1 MRTAALL
8 TALLLMIVASPLVTA
23 GGGHD
28 EGTPE
33 PIVEAAHEEAGASS
47 PELPPGASWSY
58 NLTSAGTFD
67 YHCHPHPWMLAALN
81 VLPSDG
87 SAPRTHIINITEPE
101 GAEFEDWT
109 FAPKAMDVRVG
120 DTVTWVNVGTV
131 MHRVTQTVGEHI
143 AHVGT
148 LAGAGDAHDDGEAH
162 EDGDIHTDASA
173 AEIASAR
180 PSSMWWIA
188 VAAVGVFCVSL
199 WVKGNKQAP

>member
-8 TALLLMIVASPLVTA
+8 SALLLMLVASPLVTA

-28 EGTPE
+28 EGTAEPVVEEHDAIGVSGPE
-33 PIVEAAHEEAGASS
+33 M
-47 PELPPGASWSY
+47 LPGESWSF
-58 NLTSAGTFD
+58 NLTDEGTFD

-87 SAPRTHIINITEPE
+87 NAPRTHIINITEPE
-101 GAEFEDWT
+101 GADFEDWT

-120 DTVTWVNVGTV
+120 DTITWVNVGTV

-148 LAGAGDAHDDGEAH
+148 LAGSDDGHDDG
-162 EDGDIHTDASA
+162 DVHTEGSSA
-173 AEIASAR
+173 QVAR
-180 PSSMWWIA
+180 AQPSGLWWIA
-188 VAAVGVFCVSL
+188 VAAVGTLCVGM
-199 WVKGNKQAP
+199 WVKGNKKAP

>member
-1 MRTAALL
+1 MRTAVLPS
-8 TALLLMIVASPLVTA
+8 ALLLMLVASPLVTA

-28 EGTPE
+28 EGTAE
-33 PIVEAAHEEAGASS
+33 PVMGEMEDMTGATS
-47 PELPPGASWSY
+47 PELLPGTSWSY
-58 NLTSAGTFD
+58 NLTAEGTFD

-87 SAPRTHIINITEPE
+87 SAPRTHLINITEPE
-101 GAEFEDWT
+101 GADFENWT

-148 LAGAGDAHDDGEAH
+148 LAGAGDASG
-162 EDGDIHTDASA
+162 DGDVHAEDAA
-173 AEIASAR
+173 AEIASAQ
-180 PSSMWWIA
+180 PSGLWWIA
-188 VAAVGVFCVSL
+188 VAAVGTFCVAI
-199 WVKGNKQAP
+199 WVKDNKKKS